1 MITRGPS
8 FSLEIW
14 LRLDSKSISPNPS
27 GGGGNDGKL
36 AHYFL
41 LNYVEQVGLFRQFQV
56 SLHTCRRER
65 TRSIDALVYS
75 ALTSY
80 RSFCPSVD
88 QLVHQLKISHSLANS
103 IKAQPI
109 TSIKSR
115 KNWKNSVSNSSRL
128 FLYFRIRAG
137 RFFCVPT
144 GRLWMCPCVICQKRR
159 WPLISQ
165 STSALLVVY
174 FFSRAGPAIFFLKD
188 GNKGPQ
194 KKGRQRSIQ
203 LWRWVSPRTRSVS
216 DGRPI
221 THSAWRGPNMKGG
234 KKRRRS
240 DWTYIHPQP
249 WPQAALLNWRWRP
262 VEPGARWR
270 ADPSVDLSFFLSLS
284 LSLVVVVVVVAA
296 VVILLEPGGCCWP
309 ISRWWWDCAP
319 CWTAVGPLRINRF
332 QAPIVC
338 KATHCQS
345 RQPRR
350 RRRRHRI
357 SCWTYA
363 IQ

>member
-14 LRLDSKSISPNPS
+14 LWLDSKSISPNPS

-80 RSFCPSVD
+80 RSFLSVCRP
-88 QLVHQLKISHSLANS
+88 ACTS
-103 IKAQPI
+103 IENFPLTSKFNKSQPI
-109 TSIKSR
+109 TSIKIR

-174 FFSRAGPAIFFLKD
+174 FFSRAGPAFFFLKM
-188 GNKGPQ
+188 GI
-194 KKGRQRSIQ
+194 KGRKKRTVKEAFNCEGGCHPGRGPFPMAGRS
-203 LWRWVSPRTRSVS
+203 RTRL
-216 DGRPI
+216 G
-221 THSAWRGPNMKGG
+221 
-234 KKRRRS
+234 
-240 DWTYIHPQP
+240 
-249 WPQAALLNWRWRP
+249 AALIWKEERKEEDGTGLTFI
-262 VEPGARWR
+262 
-270 ADPSVDLSFFLSLS
+270 LSRGHRRL
-284 LSLVVVVVVVAA
+284 
-296 VVILLEPGGCCWP
+296 
-309 ISRWWWDCAP
+309 
-319 CWTAVGPLRINRF
+319 CWTGGDG
-332 QAPIVC
+332 Q
-338 KATHCQS
+338 
-345 RQPRR
+345 
-350 RRRRHRI
+350 
-357 SCWTYA
+357 
-363 IQ
+363 